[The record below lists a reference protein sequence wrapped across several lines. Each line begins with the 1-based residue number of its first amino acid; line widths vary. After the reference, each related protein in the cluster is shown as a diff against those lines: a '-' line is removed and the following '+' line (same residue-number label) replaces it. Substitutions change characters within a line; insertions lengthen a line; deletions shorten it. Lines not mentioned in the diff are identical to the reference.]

1 MERLSVEA
9 CSLRNIMSEQD
20 SWELSFYSPSSAE
33 EEKFPLLYEL
43 VEHNWE
49 DMKEIGNKHRVWSET
64 SQAENSCPHLT
75 QPNSE
80 GIKRARQNKPN
91 LPSDSTGSSFHTVSI
106 SETNELHRFPRARS
120 NVTNETIY
128 SDTSITSAPAICMT
142 SRIQVSQVDEI
153 LETVGQPPI
162 FSSSA
167 GKSEEELREQRKQHL
182 RALKNLTPEQR
193 TLRRI
198 LRNRKSAAN
207 ARKRHIERLQQLERE
222 NEELKCKISH
232 LEEKLREYEKNL

>member
-1 MERLSVEA
+1 MERLSVEK
-9 CSLRNIMSEQD
+9 CSSGGIMSEHD
-20 SWELSFYSPSSAE
+20 SWELPFYSPSSIE

-49 DMKEIGNKHRVWSET
+49 DMKEIETKDRVWSET
-64 SQAENSCPHLT
+64 SQAENSGPQRT
-75 QPNSE
+75 QPRHE
-80 GIKRARQNKPN
+80 GIKRRKQNKAN
-91 LPSDSTGSSFHTVSI
+91 LPSDSTGSFHTVSI
-106 SETNELHRFPRARS
+106 SETNDLHRFSYARS
-120 NVTNETIY
+120 NVTNEAIY
-128 SDTSITSAPAICMT
+128 SDTSITSAPAVCMT

-162 FSSSA
+162 FNSSA

-182 RALKNLTPEQR
+182 KALKSLTPEQR

-222 NEELKCKISH
+222 NEELKCKIGQ
-232 LEEKLREYEKNL
+232 LEEKLREYEKRG